1 MRRLALRFF
10 IVSSLNAVLI
20 GTLFVSRLNAE
31 VVVLDN
37 PTDFETASSLTGVG
51 EDLEG
56 AKVAP
61 FGEPES

>member
-37 PTDFETASSLTGVG
+37 PTDFETASSLTGVA